1 MVALVGHAGVVHV
14 TYGPTVLSKPE
25 HYDGF
30 AHLVRVLINFW
41 LTIAQRPSVDA
52 MSGPDLGVA
61 GRL

>member
-1 MVALVGHAGVVHV
+1 MKCYDLKANC
-14 TYGPTVLSKPE
+14 YMSKPE

-61 GRL
+61 SRL